1 MSANPEFLRNLRLQF
16 SLQRLLIAPF
26 AIGAVVLLAWIG
38 TDHDAKTLEQVTR
51 FLFSVIVLLWGTR
64 RAADALAEEVS
75 GGTWDSQ
82 RMSALGAWQMAWGKF
97 FGGTAYVWYCGML
110 CLGVWL
116 FASLELQA
124 PEAAIRDAGYMVG
137 DGLFG
142 QMVAFA
148 AGLMFLRKQPLS
160 RRLPITFCQILGLGA
175 GMLMQNEPGRIAER
189 WFESGPVGWYGLP
202 IEPGL
207 FHLLS
212 LSAFAGWAMLGF
224 YRLMRA
230 ELQFRTW
237 PWAWLGFAAF
247 AMVYGQGFFHDLLPA
262 VSGAGFDLLVPL
274 AIGVVLVYAALF
286 GEAKDI
292 VRYRWTLRSL
302 GDGDWRRAL
311 ALLPLWIPTYL
322 AVAAVAVVVALRI
335 EPGPLVGAFETDLRD
350 IGILPTPAV
359 FVALLLFLARDIA
372 LVLALNF
379 GRRARRA
386 DLAAF
391 IYLVVLYGPL
401 PGIIVAVG
409 LRPLATIFYPA
420 SMGSALLTV
429 GPPAIEAAVMIGLL
443 AVRWQAA
450 NRSIRPPATE
460 QPAAATS

>member
-1 MSANPEFLRNLRLQF
+1 MSVNPEFMRNLQLQL

-26 AIGAVVLLAWIG
+26 ALGAVFLLAWVG
-38 TDHDAKTLEQVTR
+38 TDQDPQTIEEVAR
-51 FLFSVIVLLWGTR
+51 FLFFVIVLLWGTR
-64 RAADALAEEVS
+64 RAADSLAEEVS

-97 FGGTAYVWYCGML
+97 FGGTVYVWYCGAI

-116 FASLELQA
+116 VASLALQPA
-124 PEAAIRDAGYMVG
+124 ATAIRDGVYMIG

-142 QMVAFA
+142 QVVAFA
-148 AGLMFLRKQPLS
+148 ASLMFLRKQPLS
-160 RRLPITFCQILGLGA
+160 RRLPVTFCQVLGLGA
-175 GMLMQNEPGRIAER
+175 GLLMQNEPARVAER
-189 WFESGPVGWYGLP
+189 WFESGPMGWYGLP

-212 LSAFAGWAMLGF
+212 LAAFTAWAMLAF
-224 YRLMRA
+224 HRLMRA

-247 AMVYGQGFFHDLLPA
+247 VMTY
-262 VSGAGFDLLVPL
+262 GAGFMHDLFASRAGGGFMLLVPL
-274 AIGVVLVYAALF
+274 AIGVMLVYAALF

-302 GDGDWRRAL
+302 KGGDWRRAL
-311 ALLPLWIPTYL
+311 ALLPLWVPTYL
-322 AVAAVAVVVALRI
+322 VVAAIALLIAVRI
-335 EPGPLVGAFETDLRD
+335 EPGPLVGGFEATLRD
-350 IGILPTPAV
+350 IGILPTPAI
-359 FVALLLFLARDIA
+359 FLALLLFLARDIA

-379 GRRARRA
+379 GGRARRA

-401 PGIIVAVG
+401 PGIVFAVG
-409 LRPLATIFYPA
+409 LSPLGSIFFPT
-420 SMGSALLTV
+420 SMGSTLLTV
-429 GPPAIEAAVMIGLL
+429 GPPAIEAAVMMALL
-443 AVRWQAA
+443 AARWRAA
-450 NRSIRPPATE
+450 NRSIRPPAA
-460 QPAAATS
+460 QPQGAATS